1 MAIEETVTEV
11 LDEAI
16 QALTVLDLNKLE
28 RLEERVASLA
38 ASSDAYRGDG
48 LNTILSK
55 KRLLA
60 MILQNCRS
68 NLNALNR
75 LHGRNTRDQ
84 WAH

>member
-1 MAIEETVTEV
+1 MAIEQAVTEV

-28 RLEERVASLA
+28 RLEERIASLA
-38 ASSDAYRGDG
+38 ASSEACRGAG
-48 LNTILSK
+48 LNGILAK
-55 KRLLA
+55 RRLLA
-60 MILQNCRS
+60 MILENCRS

>member
-1 MAIEETVTEV
+1 MPIEQAVTEV

-16 QALTVLDLNKLE
+16 QALTILDLNKLE
-28 RLEERVASLA
+28 SLEERIAALA
-38 ASSDAYRGDG
+38 ASSNAGRSDNIDA
-48 LNTILSK
+48 ILAK

-60 MILQNCRS
+60 LILQNCRS

>member
-1 MAIEETVTEV
+1 MQIEQSVTEV

-16 QALTVLDLNKLE
+16 HALTVLDLNKLE
-28 RLEERVASLA
+28 RLEERVAALSRSNTA
-38 ASSDAYRGDG
+38 CRSEDAGA
-48 LNTILSK
+48 ILEK

-68 NLNALNR
+68 NLDALNR
-75 LHGRNTRDQ
+75 LHGRNTRGQ

>member
-1 MAIEETVTEV
+1 MAIEQAVTEV

-28 RLEERVASLA
+28 RLEERIASLA
-38 ASSDAYRGDG
+38 ASREACRGAG
-48 LNTILSK
+48 LNGILAK
-55 KRLLA
+55 RRLLA
-60 MILQNCRS
+60 MILENCRS